1 MGSLSTAVRAF
12 LTRRLEPTTLISYS
26 LLIALTLAVVVA
38 TAMLVAGQVRGL

>member
-38 TAMLVAGQVRGL
+38 TAMLVVGQVRGL

>member
-26 LLIALTLAVVVA
+26 LLIALTLVVVVA
-38 TAMLVAGQVRGL
+38 TAMLVVGQVKGL